1 MREAAFPPLTDADIG
16 LHPRIGAQM
25 ACTHIILGFKSPATV
40 SQANAALQA
49 AQVSIIGGL
58 PMVSIL
64 LVAAADTPDF
74 SGLDAAIQSLRA
86 DPSVEFAARSLELTL
101 SEVPRAAESGI
112 SAPRPSGLNWTWSVT
127 SAPTSGPFGDGGNW
141 ALEASRF
148 PQAWNLLEAI
158 RRNGASVDIGIVDGA
173 FEFGHGD
180 LSALSSETLCTT
192 VVHKCN
198 QNNKPATDHGNHV
211 AGIIGADFD
220 NDSNEAGLSRGVS
233 GADPLARMHGVPS
246 SFGGPSIFLAE
257 THVEVW
263 KLVLARQE
271 AGANWRGINY
281 NMGGLVADLPQ
292 AEVESPGRLDR
303 APAQRAARDGGVIG
317 PAAGNDNSARQLQQ

>member
-1 MREAAFPPLTDADIG
+1 MRFGPQTRRRLGAVLTGLGLVMLSAPVPAVNSQAAAGSVQITITDSGFQPASATIAPGEAVHWTNQAATAQSVTADDGLFDSGTLGRGSGFSLALGIPGTHAYHSTAHRAFVGSMRVLAPGLAGPAGDRANSHIPEIDFPPLTDADIG

-25 ACTHIILGFKSPATV
+25 ARTHIILGFKSTATV

-58 PMVSIL
+58 PMLSIL

-141 ALEASRF
+141 GLEASRF
-148 PQAWNLLEAI
+148 PQAWHLLETV
-158 RRNGASVDIGIVDGA
+158 RR
-173 FEFGHGD
+173 
-180 LSALSSETLCTT
+180 
-192 VVHKCN
+192 
-198 QNNKPATDHGNHV
+198 P
-211 AGIIGADFD
+211 
-220 NDSNEAGLSRGVS
+220 
-233 GADPLARMHGVPS
+233 
-246 SFGGPSIFLAE
+246 
-257 THVEVW
+257 
-263 KLVLARQE
+263 
-271 AGANWRGINY
+271 
-281 NMGGLVADLPQ
+281 
-292 AEVESPGRLDR
+292 
-303 APAQRAARDGGVIG
+303 
-317 PAAGNDNSARQLQQ
+317 